1 MKQNIKDLLNV
12 NYDKRIAYNQLLEF
26 YETKLYDSVAISS
39 VWYELKNDLEYKLE
53 CLNDEI
59 EYLQEQLSD
68 TNALDKQFDNPI
80 EQMNNIMNKTF
91 KKEE

>member
-68 TNALDKQFDNPI
+68 TNALDKQFNNPI

-91 KKEE
+91 KKE

>member
-68 TNALDKQFDNPI
+68 TNALDKQFNNPI